1 MKKTPVILLGVT
13 GGIAAFKAAALTS
26 LLTRAGMDVRV
37 VMTKNAAELVSP
49 RTFQA
54 LSKNPVYTDMFS
66 DDASAHP
73 HIDLA
78 RQCSLMCIAP
88 ATANFLGK
96 AANGIADDLLST
108 TVLAFGGPIIL
119 APAMNETMWQKPA
132 VKRNVKTLAK
142 DGFLFVGPETGRLS
156 CGESGVGRMAE
167 PEQILQKIQDVLAC
181 IKS

>member
-1 MKKTPVILLGVT
+1 MKKKPVILLGVT

-26 LLTRAGMDVRV
+26 LLTRVDMDVRV
-37 VMTKNAAELVSP
+37 IMTKNAAELVAP

-54 LSKNPVYTDMFS
+54 LSKNPVYADMFS
-66 DDASAHP
+66 GDCSAHP

-78 RQCSLMCIAP
+78 RQCNLMCVAP

-108 TVLAFGGPIIL
+108 TFLAFTGPIIL
-119 APAMNETMWQKPA
+119 APAMNEAMWSKPA
-132 VKRNVKTLAK
+132 VKRNVKTLVK

-156 CGESGVGRMAE
+156 CGDSGVGRMAE
-167 PEQILQKIQDVLAC
+167 PEQILQKIQDVLSC

>member
-1 MKKTPVILLGVT
+1 MNNGPVILLGVT

-26 LLTRAGMDVRV
+26 LLTRVGMDVRV
-37 VMTKNAAELVSP
+37 VMTKNATELVAP

-54 LSKNPVYTDMFS
+54 LSKNPVYTDMFAS
-66 DDASAHP
+66 DSSTHP

-78 RQCSLMCIAP
+78 RQCSLMCVAP

-108 TVLAFGGPIIL
+108 TVLAFTGPIIL
-119 APAMNETMWQKPA
+119 APAMNEAMWLKPA

-156 CGESGVGRMAE
+156 CGDSGAGRMAE
-167 PEQILQKIQDVLAC
+167 PEQILQKIQDDLSC

>member
-1 MKKTPVILLGVT
+1 MKNNPVILLGVT

-26 LLTRAGMDVRV
+26 LLTRVGMNVRV
-37 VMTKNAAELVSP
+37 IMTKNAAELVAP

-66 DDASAHP
+66 DDSAAHP

-78 RQCSLMCIAP
+78 RQCSLMCVAP

-108 TVLAFGGPIIL
+108 TVLAFTGPIIL
-119 APAMNETMWQKPA
+119 APAMNEAMWLKPA

-156 CGESGVGRMAE
+156 CGDSGIGRMAE
-167 PEQILQKIQDVLAC
+167 PEQILQKIQDVLSC

>member
-1 MKKTPVILLGVT
+1 MKNPPVILLGVT

-66 DDASAHP
+66 DDSSAHP

-78 RQCSLMCIAP
+78 RQCSLMCVAP

-96 AANGIADDLLST
+96 AANGIADDLLTT

-167 PEQILQKIQDVLAC
+167 PEQILQKIQDVLSC

>member
-1 MKKTPVILLGVT
+1 MKKPPVILLGVT

-66 DDASAHP
+66 DDSSAHP

-78 RQCSLMCIAP
+78 RQYSLMCVAP

-96 AANGIADDLLST
+96 AANGIADNLLST
-108 TVLAFGGPIIL
+108 TVLAFDGPIIL

-132 VKRNVKTLAK
+132 VKRNVKTLTK

-167 PEQILQKIQDVLAC
+167 PEQILQKIQDVLSC

>member
-1 MKKTPVILLGVT
+1 MKSRPVILLGVT

-26 LLTRAGMDVRV
+26 LLTRSGLDARV
-37 VMTKNAAELVSP
+37 IMTKNAAQLVAP

-54 LSKNPVYTDMFS
+54 LSKNPVYTDLFS
-66 DDASAHP
+66 DGASAHP

-78 RQCSLMCIAP
+78 KQCSVMCIAP

-96 AANGIADDLLST
+96 AACGIADDLLST
-108 TVLAFGGPIIL
+108 TVLAFDGPIIL
-119 APAMNETMWQKPA
+119 APAMNEVMWHKPA
-132 VKRNVKTLAK
+132 VKRNVKTLAD

-156 CGESGVGRMAE
+156 CGDSGVGRMAE
-167 PEQILQKIQDVLAC
+167 PEQILQKIQDVLSC